1 MNCVPVS
8 PGQMGCV
15 CARACARACARV
27 CASACVC
34 VECMKAY
41 PIFGIAS
48 VLFCI
53 IRADDV
59 V

>member
-8 PGQMGCV
+8 PGQMVCV
-15 CARACARACARV
+15 R
-27 CASACVC
+27 ACVC
-34 VECMKAY
+34 VCVCCICVEGMNAC